1 MLVSKVEGL
10 KVEGR
15 RLRTLRLQTG
25 DFRPLTPST
34 FDLDQRL

>member
-1 MLVSKVEGL
+1 MDVSKVEGL

-15 RLRTLRLQTG
+15 RLRTMCLQTG

-34 FDLDQRL
+34 FNLD